1 MLHVGQPGRVPEM
14 GAINSPV
21 PAVEQA
27 EKPAGLMTGVAL
39 VSLIIAVLSLL
50 LFSWIGTEVREGDT
64 AHFDLSVRSWVHQF
78 FAPGITRVMVFI
90 SELGAIVLIVA
101 FVASLAIFLI
111 LRWRRAALWLVITM
125 AGALVLDLGLK
136 YGFHRA
142 RPTPFFGP
150 FPHTYS
156 FPSGHA
162 LMSFCFYGVLAG
174 LINDRV
180 QSLIWRILVW
190 IAAILLIAA
199 IGLSRIYLGVHYPS
213 DVIAGYL
220 AAALW
225 VSTMIFLDLLRIHRR
240 QIRSSSE

>member
-1 MLHVGQPGRVPEM
+1 
-14 GAINSPV
+14 
-21 PAVEQA
+21 
-27 EKPAGLMTGVAL
+27 
-39 VSLIIAVLSLL
+39 
-50 LFSWIGTEVREGDT
+50 
-64 AHFDLSVRSWVHQF
+64 
-78 FAPGITRVMVFI
+78 MVFT

-101 FVASLAIFLI
+101 FVASLAIFPI

-150 FPHTYS
+150 LPHTYS